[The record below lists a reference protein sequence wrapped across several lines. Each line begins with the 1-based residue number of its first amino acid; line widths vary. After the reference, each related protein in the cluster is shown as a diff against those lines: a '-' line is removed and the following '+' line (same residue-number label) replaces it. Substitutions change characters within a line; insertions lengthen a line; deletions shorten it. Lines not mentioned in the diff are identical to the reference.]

1 MNYSMMEL
9 VWLLL
14 IYSFLGWVVETIVG
28 TVKKKKFVNRGFST
42 GPFCLVYGIA
52 AVFMAVTMEELMAEP
67 VFQLIGCG
75 VLATIIEWMAGKILE
90 RLNQHKWWDYSNKK
104 WNFDGYIC
112 LQYSV
117 LWAVLG
123 FVAVRYGDAFF
134 LIVYHMIP
142 TLIREILLW
151 ILLAGMALDIS
162 ASLAAVFH
170 IRKEMPTAIRWNK
183 KVAVWTQK
191 FALMIVGHVEKR
203 MAKAYPVIMEK
214 TEQIE
219 KEGNFAE
226 GCGFYKLFWLFL
238 IGAVLLLAGMM
249 FFTLGAELAMTP
261 IGERMGAGL
270 TRSRKLWLV
279 IGGSFLLG
287 AIITISE
294 PDLQVLAEQVPSV
307 PNRVL
312 ILVIACGVGMFL
324 VAAVLRMLFGIPLS
338 KMLVVC
344 YLAVFA
350 VACFVPKDFLAVA
363 FDAGGVTTGPMTVP
377 FIMALGVG
385 ISAIRNDKHAEND
398 SFGLVAL
405 CSIGPVLAVLLL
417 GLVYP
422 AQGSYVAADVPE
434 AFNSVELGRLFLSE
448 IPYYLKEIAGSLLPI
463 VFFFGIFQLVSIQ
476 LHKKTLIKICVGLLY
491 TYVGLVLFLTGAN
504 VGFIPAGNYLGTVM
518 ASLPC
523 PWILVPVGMVIG
535 YFIVKAEPAVYVLMK
550 QVEELT
556 DGDISGKAMQISLSV
571 GVAASVGLSM
581 LRVLTGIPIMYF
593 LIPGYAIALFLTLFV
608 PKIFTAIA
616 FDSGGVA
623 SGPMTAT
630 FLLPLAQGACT
641 AVGGDVVK
649 DAFGVVA
656 MVAMTPLITL
666 QVLGLI
672 YKIKSNKKEEMAE
685 QPFLQAEDVFAGY
698 ADDAIIE
705 L

>member
-226 GCGFYKLFWLFL
+226 GCGFYKLVWLFL
-238 IGAVLLLAGMM
+238 IGAVLGDFTETIFCRLTAGVWMSRSSLVWGPFSIVWGLAIAIATALLYKDREKPDRHIFIVGTFLGGAYEYVCSVFTEIVFGKVFWDYSKIPFNLGGRINLLYC
-249 FFTLGAELAMTP
+249 FFWG
-261 IGERMGAGL
+261 I
-270 TRSRKLWLV
+270 
-279 IGGSFLLG
+279 
-287 AIITISE
+287 
-294 PDLQVLAEQVPSV
+294 
-307 PNRVL
+307 
-312 ILVIACGVGMFL
+312 
-324 VAAVLRMLFGIPLS
+324 AAVIWIKVLYPKFAGWIEKIPMLWG
-338 KMLVVC
+338 
-344 YLAVFA
+344 Y
-350 VACFVPKDFLAVA
+350 
-363 FDAGGVTTGPMTVP
+363 
-377 FIMALGVG
+377 
-385 ISAIRNDKHAEND
+385 
-398 SFGLVAL
+398 
-405 CSIGPVLAVLLL
+405 VL
-417 GLVYP
+417 
-422 AQGSYVAADVPE
+422 
-434 AFNSVELGRLFLSE
+434 
-448 IPYYLKEIAGSLLPI
+448 
-463 VFFFGIFQLVSIQ
+463 
-476 LHKKTLIKICVGLLY
+476 T
-491 TYVGLVLFLTGAN
+491 
-504 VGFIPAGNYLGTVM
+504 
-518 ASLPC
+518 
-523 PWILVPVGMVIG
+523 WILVVFMAVNILVSMAALVRYDMRANGRPAESGWEKVID
-535 YFIVKAEPAVYVLMK
+535 EH
-550 QVEELT
+550 
-556 DGDISGKAMQISLSV
+556 
-571 GVAASVGLSM
+571 
-581 LRVLTGIPIMYF
+581 
-593 LIPGYAIALFLTLFV
+593 
-608 PKIFTAIA
+608 
-616 FDSGGVA
+616 FDDER
-623 SGPMTAT
+623 M
-630 FLLPLAQGACT
+630 
-641 AVGGDVVK
+641 DR
-649 DAFGVVA
+649 
-656 MVAMTPLITL
+656 
-666 QVLGLI
+666 I
-672 YKIKSNKKEEMAE
+672 YPNAK
-685 QPFLQAEDVFAGY
+685 PR
-698 ADDAIIE
+698 
-705 L
+705 

>member
-1 MNYSMMEL
+1 MRK
-9 VWLLL
+9 
-14 IYSFLGWVVETIVG
+14 T
-28 TVKKKKFVNRGFST
+28 TV
-42 GPFCLVYGIA
+42 
-52 AVFMAVTMEELMAEP
+52 
-67 VFQLIGCG
+67 
-75 VLATIIEWMAGKILE
+75 
-90 RLNQHKWWDYSNKK
+90 
-104 WNFDGYIC
+104 
-112 LQYSV
+112 
-117 LWAVLG
+117 
-123 FVAVRYGDAFF
+123 
-134 LIVYHMIP
+134 
-142 TLIREILLW
+142 
-151 ILLAGMALDIS
+151 
-162 ASLAAVFH
+162 
-170 IRKEMPTAIRWNK
+170 
-183 KVAVWTQK
+183 
-191 FALMIVGHVEKR
+191 
-203 MAKAYPVIMEK
+203 
-214 TEQIE
+214 
-219 KEGNFAE
+219 
-226 GCGFYKLFWLFL
+226 
-238 IGAVLLLAGMM
+238 
-249 FFTLGAELAMTP
+249 
-261 IGERMGAGL
+261 
-270 TRSRKLWLV
+270 
-279 IGGSFLLG
+279 
-287 AIITISE
+287 
-294 PDLQVLAEQVPSV
+294 
-307 PNRVL
+307 
-312 ILVIACGVGMFL
+312 
-324 VAAVLRMLFGIPLS
+324 
-338 KMLVVC
+338 
-344 YLAVFA
+344 
-350 VACFVPKDFLAVA
+350 
-363 FDAGGVTTGPMTVP
+363 
-377 FIMALGVG
+377 
-385 ISAIRNDKHAEND
+385 
-398 SFGLVAL
+398 

-630 FLLPLAQGACT
+630 FLLPLAQGA
-641 AVGGDVVK
+641 
-649 DAFGVVA
+649 FGVVA